1 MKYVSC
7 LLLGLMACAPVQKE
21 PPPLLEKTV
30 KHVFSDPQQADTF
43 RLTFEG
49 DDLLTS
55 KMTFEIVSHAGKR
68 LYIDSQP
75 ARAFLGYGV
84 LKYGENPTDEQKRTH
99 IKARANT
106 FFAPGQFTQ
115 PAIPKGATLELE
127 SPNPEYW
134 KAIQALP
141 FSVGFSYLT
150 YEENSQ
156 WIAYLPD
163 QKKAVVYQV
172 CC

>member
-1 MKYVSC
+1 MKYAAF
-7 LLLGLMACAPVQKE
+7 LLLGLMACAPLQKE
-21 PPPLLEKTV
+21 PPPLLEKKV
-30 KHVFSDPQQADTF
+30 EHVFSDPQHADTF

-49 DDLLTS
+49 EDLLTS

-75 ARAFLGYGV
+75 ASAFLGYGV
-84 LKYGENPTDEQKRTH
+84 LKYGGNPTDEQKRIH
-99 IKARANT
+99 ITERANS
-106 FFAPGQFTQ
+106 FFEAGQFIQ
-115 PAIPKGATLELE
+115 PAIPKEATLELE

-134 KAIQALP
+134 KTIQKLP
-141 FSVGFSYLT
+141 FSVGFTYLT

-156 WIAYLPD
+156 WIAYLPEA
-163 QKKAVVYQV
+163 QKAVVYQV